1 MRTAILGF
9 PQTGKSS
16 LFKILCGPHVHAEA
30 YGAHVGVA
38 HVPDPRLDALAKLYH
53 PKKITCASL
62 EFLDSQPLVNEPEK
76 DAGVFGQVRG
86 TEAFAHV
93 VRVFGEDADPARD
106 AARLETEFLIVD
118 LDTVTKRLEKVARD
132 QKKSHTPELEHE
144 QAVLEKARAALAAET
159 PLRAMKLA
167 ADEDHLLRGFMLLSA
182 KPLLVVLNV
191 GDDMAPELGRVPE
204 KFGVA
209 GLSRQPRV
217 AVTEVCGEI
226 EAELM
231 ELEPAEIPEFL
242 LGYGL
247 AESARD
253 RVLHTVFR
261 LLGFITFYTVSEPE
275 CRAWT
280 APAGTVAV
288 DAAGMVHSDF
298 ARRFIKAE
306 VIPWKELVESG
317 GLAAAREKGRVRLEG
332 KDYRV
337 ADGDVLYIRHT
348 A

>member
-38 HVPDPRLDALAKLYH
+38 RVPDPRLDAVARLYH
-53 PKKITCASL
+53 PKKVTYANL
-62 EFLDSQPLVNEPEK
+62 EFLDAPALVGEPEK

-86 TEAFAHV
+86 VEVFAHV
-93 VRVFGEDADPARD
+93 VRVFGEDANPARD
-106 AARLETEFLIVD
+106 LARLETEFLLAD
-118 LDTVTKRLEKVARD
+118 LDTVSKRLEKVVRD

-144 QAVLEKARAALAAET
+144 QAGLEKARAALAAET
-159 PLRAMKLA
+159 PLRALTPSGEEQRLLA
-167 ADEDHLLRGFMLLSA
+167 GFMLLSA
-182 KPLLVVLNV
+182 KPLLLVLNAA
-191 GDDMAPELGRVPE
+191 DELAPEIAAVPE

-209 GLSRQPRV
+209 ALGKQPRV
-217 AVTEVCGEI
+217 AVTEICGKI
-226 EAELM
+226 EAELT

-247 AESARD
+247 AESARE
-253 RVLHTVFR
+253 RVLHSVYQ

-280 APAGTVAV
+280 AAPGTVAV

>member
-1 MRTAILGF
+1 MSRKKTPASSARCAAPRPSRTWCARF
-9 PQTGKSS
+9 AGKRAPR
-16 LFKILCGPHVHAEA
+16 GGAGGGEA
-30 YGAHVGVA
+30 VGGGG
-38 HVPDPRLDALAKLYH
+38 R
-53 PKKITCASL
+53 
-62 EFLDSQPLVNEPEK
+62 
-76 DAGVFGQVRG
+76 
-86 TEAFAHV
+86 V
-93 VRVFGEDADPARD
+93 VGEGADPARD
-106 AARLETEFLIVD
+106 AARLETEFLVVD

-191 GDDMAPELGRVPE
+191 GDDIAPELGRVPE

-209 GLSRQPRV
+209 GVSRPPRV

-261 LLGFITFYTVSEPE
+261 LLGFITFYNVSEPE

-317 GLAAAREKGRVRLEG
+317 GLAAARAEGGGGPGGEGDRGGAGGEEG
-332 KDYRV
+332 K
-337 ADGDVLYIRHT
+337 G
-348 A
+348 